1 MLKRTMALALALSVT
16 LVAGTGFAQTTACSI
31 GVYADPAG
39 TLGLF
44 QPTEIQAFDVYV
56 VAFTEDVINAAAYQI
71 SFPDLF
77 APVGNPAGTF
87 FVTGA
92 SYGPSG
98 SGLEVP
104 PSLPEDTNETVGLGE
119 CAVGFGGIPIVV
131 ATYHCI
137 VTGTNPGGQVC
148 LSQHDT
154 LYTELGKAQ
163 VNNCQGILKACDLG
177 PCLTVEPPIA
187 TESVSFGAVKALY
200 GN

>member
-1 MLKRTMALALALSVT
+1 MLRRTMALALALSLT
-16 LVAGTGFAQTTACSI
+16 LVAGTALAQPACSI

-39 TLGLF
+39 TVGLF
-44 QPTEIQAFDVYV
+44 QPTEVQAFTVYV

-77 APVGNPAGTF
+77 TPANPLGTF

-92 SYGPSG
+92 AYGPSG
-98 SGLEVP
+98 LGLEVP
-104 PSLPEDTNETVGLGE
+104 PGLSAGDTNETVGLGE
-119 CAVGFGGIPIVV
+119 CAIGFGGNPVVV
-131 ATYHCI
+131 AAYNCI

-148 LSQHDT
+148 LGQHDD
-154 LYTELGKAQ
+154 LFSDPGKAQ
-163 VNNCQGILKACDLG
+163 VNNCTGILRACDLG

>member
-1 MLKRTMALALALSVT
+1 MLKRTMAMGLALSLT
-16 LVAGTGFAQTTACSI
+16 LVAGAAFAQPACSV

-39 TLGLF
+39 TGGLF
-44 QPTEIQAFDVYV
+44 QPTENQFFDVYV
-56 VAFTEDVINAAAYQI
+56 VALTEDVINAVAYQI

-77 APVGNPAGTF
+77 DPVGNLSGTF

-92 SYGPSG
+92 MYGPVG
-98 SGLEVP
+98 NGLEVP
-104 PSLPEDTNETVGLGE
+104 PNLPGDTNETIGLGE
-119 CAVGFGGIPIVV
+119 CAVGIGGAPIVV
-131 ATYHCI
+131 AKYSCI
-137 VTGTNPGGQVC
+137 VTGTNPGGQIC
-148 LSQHDT
+148 LGQHET

-163 VNNCQGILKACDLG
+163 VNNCSGILRACDLG